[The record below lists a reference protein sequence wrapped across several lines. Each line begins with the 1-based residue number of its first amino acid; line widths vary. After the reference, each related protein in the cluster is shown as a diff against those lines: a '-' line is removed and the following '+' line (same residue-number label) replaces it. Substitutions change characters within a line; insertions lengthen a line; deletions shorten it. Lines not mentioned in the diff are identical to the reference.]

1 MAPDGFWFYKIWSFS
16 GLLWL
21 QFHGRR
27 RRRNT
32 AGVGLLRACICQS
45 CIMAATVVERSSS
58 PEITTP
64 RSQDYAL
71 ALDGKTA
78 IILPSP
84 SDVEGTVIPRS
95 NKVFDS
101 QTSRSRASAKPV
113 SPTIPSRS
121 IFVPE
126 RSTGSAP
133 TSPSTVNSELAP
145 LIPNVGGSRSIAID
159 FLPLSVPSLTA
170 SVQSVKRHF
179 LLGSS
184 SASAAKERRTKLRSP
199 VVESAGLPEL
209 LAWIWG
215 GSRYSGPIC
224 MALAAL
230 AYTLMGVLVEFFA
243 VQEMPLYETQFFRCA
258 VVSAAAAVV
267 TRVTGHSLFGARH
280 LLAAR
285 AIMGLI
291 ASSGFIYSLSVLPLS
306 AAASINFSTPLFTAL
321 LSTII
326 LQEPW
331 NPRVIAGTPSS
342 LVYQPAFA
350 PSDGASSDD
359 KRYLQGASM
368 SLAFVAAA
376 IGGAVY
382 CCIRSLGKAGE
393 PPQVT
398 VFAFAALSCPIA
410 ALCALLFQDFVL
422 PGFVDLIGMVITGIT
437 AFAAQVLVARG
448 LQLEKAAR
456 ATSFLYIEVVSS
468 YLLHAFLLGYVPS
481 LYATAGIILVTL
493 NICSLLFWEN
503 EQVPG

>member
-1 MAPDGFWFYKIWSFS
+1 
-16 GLLWL
+16 
-21 QFHGRR
+21 
-27 RRRNT
+27 
-32 AGVGLLRACICQS
+32 
-45 CIMAATVVERSSS
+45 
-58 PEITTP
+58 
-64 RSQDYAL
+64 
-71 ALDGKTA
+71 
-78 IILPSP
+78 
-84 SDVEGTVIPRS
+84 
-95 NKVFDS
+95 
-101 QTSRSRASAKPV
+101 
-113 SPTIPSRS
+113 
-121 IFVPE
+121 
-126 RSTGSAP
+126 
-133 TSPSTVNSELAP
+133 
-145 LIPNVGGSRSIAID
+145 
-159 FLPLSVPSLTA
+159 LTA

-199 VVESAGLPEL
+199 VVESAGLAEL

-215 GSRYSGPIC
+215 GSRYSGPMC

-243 VQEMPLYETQFFRCA
+243 VQEMPPYETQFFRCA

-267 TRVTGHSLFGARH
+267 TRITGHSLFGAPTARH

-331 NPRVIAGTPSS
+331 NPRVIAGSISGFLGALLILQSFP
-342 LVYQPAFA
+342 LLGDQPAFA

-481 LYATAGIILVTL
+481 LYATAGIIFVTL